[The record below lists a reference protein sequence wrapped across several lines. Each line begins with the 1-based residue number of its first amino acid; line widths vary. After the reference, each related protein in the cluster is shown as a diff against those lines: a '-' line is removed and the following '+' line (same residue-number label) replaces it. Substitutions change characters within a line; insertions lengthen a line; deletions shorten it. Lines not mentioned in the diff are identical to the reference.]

1 MNIIKTF
8 VAFNPNRD
16 VLEDRVKKNDYKLK
30 EIQFVLSKSALAL
43 FMLREINE
51 IEKLIFYFK
60 YPKFSYFCI
69 VALVTFIF

>member
-16 VLEDRVKKNDYKLK
+16 ILEDRPKKNDYKLK

-43 FMLREINE
+43 YMI
-51 IEKLIFYFK
+51 
-60 YPKFSYFCI
+60 
-69 VALVTFIF
+69 